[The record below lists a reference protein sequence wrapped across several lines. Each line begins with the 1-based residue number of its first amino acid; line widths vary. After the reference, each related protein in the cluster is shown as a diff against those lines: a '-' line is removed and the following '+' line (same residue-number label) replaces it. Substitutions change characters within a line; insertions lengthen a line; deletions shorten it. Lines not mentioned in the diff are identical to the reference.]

1 MSEVFLRDPA
11 AERAVVAS
19 VLTYGADAYLD
30 VADIVTSKTFTIDS
44 NQLLWAC
51 LEHVFKE
58 ESPASVDYPTILSAA
73 HSLGLSKTIENSTE
87 QTHIRGLLNMPVAQT
102 TGRKMAGK
110 IRRLEIARL
119 YDAQLEQGR
128 ARLQAL
134 TGDESIDKIIS
145 TAEEPIFDLSSLL
158 TNTVSSGPRLMGEGA
173 SEYIQHLM
181 DNPREMMGI
190 PTGIKGYD
198 RAIGGGLRVNSLDII
213 AARLKCG
220 KTMLVDNTALHI
232 AGKGN
237 IPVFNLDTEMS
248 WEEHLHRIIANL
260 AGIQT
265 VDIET
270 GKCGFKDIP
279 KKKVLDAA
287 DRLKQMPYYYE
298 CLIGRQ
304 FEEALASM
312 RRWVTRTVGLDANGK
327 AKPCVIIYDYL
338 KMLSADFASKDMQE
352 HQALGFITSALKNF
366 MGRYSV
372 PCLCFAQ
379 MNREGIDR
387 EDSGAVAGSDRIAQY
402 ATSLTFYKWK
412 SDEERAEADD
422 EHVKYTHKLIPIVSR
437 HGAGLSE
444 GDYIN
449 IQAEYS
455 MARITEGPTRNELLR
470 GASADRNP
478 QGVVV
483 DWQEEDDEDGVSFE

>member
-1 MSEVFLRDPA
+1 MDVPFRDVA
-11 AERAVVAS
+11 AERAVIAS
-19 VLTYGADAYLD
+19 VFNYGADAYLD
-30 VADIVTSKTFTIDS
+30 VADIVTTKTFTLDT

-51 LEHVFKE
+51 FGHIFQSE
-58 ESPASVDYPTILSAA
+58 EASSKVDYPTILSAA
-73 HSLGLSKTIENSTE
+73 HSLGFQKTFEKSGE
-87 QTHIRGLLNMPVAQT
+87 VQHIRGLMNMPVAQD
-102 TGRKMAGK
+102 TGRRMAGK
-110 IRRLEIARL
+110 IRRLEIAKLFDRQ
-119 YDAQLEQGR
+119 YEQGR

-134 TGDESIDKIIS
+134 TGDEPIDRIIL

-158 TNTVSSGPRLMGEGA
+158 TDTVSSGPRLMGDGA
-173 SEYIQHLM
+173 REYIQFLM

-190 PTGIKGYD
+190 STGLKGYD
-198 RAIGGGLRVNSLDII
+198 KAIGGGLRPNSLDII
-213 AARLKCG
+213 AARLKVG

-232 AGKGN
+232 SGN
-237 IPVFNLDTEMS
+237 ERIPVFNLDTEMS

-270 GKCGFKDIP
+270 GKCGFKEIP
-279 KKKVLDAA
+279 RKKALDAA

-312 RRWVTRTVGLDANGK
+312 RRWVTRTVGLDENGK
-327 AKPCVIIYDYL
+327 ARPCVIIYDYL
-338 KMLSADFASKDMQE
+338 KMLSSDFASKDMQE

-387 EDSGAVAGSDRIAQY
+387 EDTGAVAGSDRIAQY

-412 SDEERAEADD
+412 SDEEKAEATG
-422 EHVKYTHKLIPIVSR
+422 ENAKYTHKLIPIVAR
-437 HGAGLSE
+437 HGAGLAE

-449 IQAEYS
+449 IQSEYS
-455 MARITEGPTRNELLR
+455 MARLTEGPTRNELLR
-470 GASADRNP
+470 GSSADRQP
-478 QGVVV
+478 QGFVVSPG
-483 DWQEEDDEDGVSFE
+483 EDDDEVPFD